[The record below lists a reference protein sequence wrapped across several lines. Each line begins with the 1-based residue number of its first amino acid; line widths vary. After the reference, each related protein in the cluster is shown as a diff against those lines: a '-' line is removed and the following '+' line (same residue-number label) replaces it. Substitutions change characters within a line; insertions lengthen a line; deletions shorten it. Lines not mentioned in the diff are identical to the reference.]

1 MKKAITRISFI
12 TGILLL
18 LILAVIIL
26 YFFKFRSETQQMSPC
41 PTQQL
46 TNGLYSINDSFVN
59 MYLVQDGDNYIA
71 IDAGNDSAAIAK
83 GFRQLHIDPA
93 KVTTLLLTHSDRDHV
108 AALNLFKHAEV
119 RFAKE
124 EEQMINGKTTRAMG
138 MHNSIGS
145 LHYTLINNGEA
156 FTIGTTSIRGILTP
170 GHTPG
175 SMCYLV
181 NHRWLFTGDALGIRH
196 DTIVPFN
203 DFFNMNTKQATASI
217 ANITL
222 LHRVELVLTGH
233 YGCSNFFD
241 EMAVAW
247 NKKQAKTARSV
258 DRR

>member
-12 TGILLL
+12 TGVLLL

-26 YFFKFRSETQQMSPC
+26 YFFKFRAETQKMSPC
-41 PTQQL
+41 PTQRL
-46 TNGLYSINDSFVN
+46 TNSLYSINDTFVN
-59 MYLVQDGDNYIA
+59 MYLVQDGDSFIA

-93 KVTTLLLTHSDRDHV
+93 KVTAVLLTHTDRDHV
-108 AALNLFKHAEV
+108 AALNLFKNAKL

-124 EEQMINGKTTRAMG
+124 EEQMINGKTARTMG
-138 MHNSIGS
+138 IHNTIGS
-145 LHYTLINNGEA
+145 LHYSLINDGET

-175 SMCYLV
+175 SMCYLI
-181 NHRWLFTGDALGIRH
+181 NHRWLFTGDALGIHH
-196 DTIVPFN
+196 DSIVPFN
-203 DFFNMNTKQATASI
+203 DFFNMNTMQATVSI

-233 YGCSNFFD
+233 YGCSNLFD

-247 NKKQAKTARSV
+247 NKKQAKAARSV

>member
-1 MKKAITRISFI
+1 MKKTITKISYI
-12 TGILLL
+12 TGVLVL
-18 LILAVIIL
+18 LIVAAVVL
-26 YFFKFRSETQQMSPC
+26 YFFKFRSETQKMSPC

-46 TNGLYSINDSFVN
+46 ANGLYSINDTFVN

-93 KVTTLLLTHSDRDHV
+93 KVTAVLLTHTDRDHV
-108 AALNLFKHAEV
+108 AALNLFKNAEL

-124 EEQMINGKTTRAMG
+124 EEQMINGKTARAMG

-145 LHYTLINNGEA
+145 LRHTLIDDGET

-181 NHRWLFTGDALGIRH
+181 NHRWLFTGDALDIHH
-196 DTIVPFN
+196 DNIVPFN

-222 LHRVELVLTGH
+222 LHRVELILTGH
-233 YGCSNFFD
+233 YGCSNLFD